1 MKLETTPRDD
11 HQVNVIAEFENS
23 DLEAYMHKA
32 ARQIS
37 EKTKI
42 PGFRPGKAP
51 YAVVLRTYGN
61 EAVREQALE
70 ILVDEKYPQILD
82 EAKIEVS
89 GMGKLDDIIS
99 MDPPKLSFTIPL
111 APVVTIGDLKS
122 VKQDYVEPVV
132 TDEQVE
138 KAIKSVLANYSTP
151 TNVEREAK
159 EGDMVNMELS
169 ASFVKPEEGEEK
181 EFISKTPHQ
190 AIIGE
195 NDLHKETWPF
205 ENFSMNVIG
214 MKAGETKTFKHKF
227 AKDDRVEKLQGRELE
242 FTVLLRG
249 VQEITPPELTDEF
262 VMKIGQFQNV
272 DAFRDYMR
280 RRLEADSKIE
290 YDNQYYDDLLDK
302 MVALCSFKYAPHMLE
317 EETHS
322 VLHSLQDTLAQQQM
336 DLETYLKVRKMSLEE
351 LEEKELKPVAVKR
364 LERSL
369 LVTEI
374 SKTEN
379 LQLTDDELEN
389 SFNQTV
395 NEISMTMDQKQI
407 RKNFNDKKFS
417 QAVAFEAANRAMNR
431 KVLEYLR
438 GLASGTP
445 STEKPAEK
453 ADEGEAKPK
462 KPRAKK
468 VAVEASTETPEA
480 AAE

>member
-1 MKLETTPRDD
+1 
-11 HQVNVIAEFENS
+11 
-23 DLEAYMHKA
+23 
-32 ARQIS
+32 
-37 EKTKI
+37 
-42 PGFRPGKAP
+42 
-51 YAVVLRTYGN
+51 
-61 EAVREQALE
+61 
-70 ILVDEKYPQILD
+70 
-82 EAKIEVS
+82 
-89 GMGKLDDIIS
+89 
-99 MDPPKLSFTIPL
+99 
-111 APVVTIGDLKS
+111 
-122 VKQDYVEPVV
+122 
-132 TDEQVE
+132 
-138 KAIKSVLANYSTP
+138 
-151 TNVEREAK
+151 
-159 EGDMVNMELS
+159 
-169 ASFVKPEEGEEK
+169 
-181 EFISKTPHQ
+181 
-190 AIIGE
+190 
-195 NDLHKETWPF
+195 
-205 ENFSMNVIG
+205 
-214 MKAGETKTFKHKF
+214 
-227 AKDDRVEKLQGRELE
+227 
-242 FTVLLRG
+242 
-249 VQEITPPELTDEF
+249 
-262 VMKIGQFQNV
+262 
-272 DAFRDYMR
+272 
-280 RRLEADSKIE
+280 
-290 YDNQYYDDLLDK
+290 
-302 MVALCSFKYAPHMLE
+302 MLE

-417 QAVAFEAANRAMNR
+417 QAVAFEAANRAINR
-431 KVLEYLR
+431 NVLEYLR

>member
-1 MKLETTPRDD
+1 
-11 HQVNVIAEFENS
+11 
-23 DLEAYMHKA
+23 
-32 ARQIS
+32 
-37 EKTKI
+37 
-42 PGFRPGKAP
+42 
-51 YAVVLRTYGN
+51 LRTYGD
-61 EAVREQALE
+61 EAVREQAIE
-70 ILVDEKYPQILD
+70 ILVDDKYPQILD
-82 EAKIEVS
+82 EAKIEAS
-89 GMGKLDDIIS
+89 GMGKLDDVIS
-99 MDPPKLSFTIPL
+99 MDPPKFSFTIPL

-122 VKQDYVEPVV
+122 VKQDYVEPVI
-132 TDEQVE
+132 TDEQVD
-138 KAIKSVLANYSTP
+138 KAIKTVQANYATP
-151 TNVEREAK
+151 TDVEREAK

-169 ASFVKPEEGEEK
+169 ASFVKPEEGEDK

-205 ENFSMNVIG
+205 ENFSKNVIG
-214 MKAGETKTFKHKF
+214 MKTGETKTFKHKF

-242 FTVLLRG
+242 FTVELRG
-249 VQEITPPELTDEF
+249 VQEIVLPELNDEF
-262 VMKIGQFQNV
+262 VMKIGQFQAV
-272 DAFRDYMR
+272 DAFKDYMR
-280 RRLEADSKIE
+280 RRLEADNKAE
-290 YDNQYYDDLLDK
+290 YDGQYYDDLLDK

-336 DLETYLKVRKMSLEE
+336 DLDTYLKVRKLSMEE

-369 LVTEI
+369 LVTEV
-374 SKTEN
+374 SKQEK
-379 LQLTDDELEN
+379 LEVTDEELEN

-395 NEISMTMDQKQI
+395 NEISMTLDQNQI
-407 RKNFNDKKFS
+407 RKSFNDKKFS

-445 STEKPAEK
+445 SAEKPAEK
-453 ADEGEAKPK
+453 AAEGEAKPK

-468 VAVEASTETPEA
+468 VAAEASEAPKEA
-480 AAE
+480 AE

>member
-51 YAVVLRTYGN
+51 YAVVVRTYGE
-61 EAVREQALE
+61 EAVREQAVE
-70 ILVDEKYPQILD
+70 ILVDDKYPQILD
-82 EAKIEVS
+82 EAKIEAS
-89 GMGKLDDIIS
+89 GMGKLDDILS
-99 MDPPKLSFTIPL
+99 MDPPKFTFTIPL
-111 APVVTIGDLKS
+111 APVVTIGDLNS
-122 VKQDYVEPVV
+122 VKQDYIEPVV

-138 KAIKSVLANYSTP
+138 KAIKSVQANYATP
-151 TNVEREAK
+151 TDVEREAK

-169 ASFVKPEEGEEK
+169 ASFVKPAEGEDK

-205 ENFSMNVIG
+205 EDFSKNVIG

-249 VQEITPPELTDEF
+249 VQEIVLPEVNDEF
-262 VMKIGQFQNV
+262 VLKIGQFQSV
-272 DAFRDYMR
+272 DAFKEYMR
-280 RRLEADSKIE
+280 RRLEADTKSE
-290 YDNQYYDDLLDK
+290 YDSQYYDDLLDK
-302 MVALCSFKYAPHMLE
+302 MVEQCSFKYAPHMLE

-336 DLETYLKVRKMSLEE
+336 DLETYLKVRKLSLED
-351 LEEKELKPVAVKR
+351 LEDKELKPVAVKR

-369 LVTEI
+369 LVTEV
-374 SKTEN
+374 SKKEK
-379 LQLTDDELEN
+379 LELTDEELEN

-395 NEISMTMDQKQI
+395 SEISMSMDPKQV
-407 RKNFNDKKFS
+407 RKSFNDKKFS

-445 STEKPAEK
+445 SAEKPAKK
-453 ADEGEAKPK
+453 AVEGEAKPK

-468 VAVEASTETPEA
+468 AAAEAPEAPEA

>member
-1 MKLETTPRDD
+1 LKLETTPRDD
-11 HQVNVIAEFENS
+11 HQVNVIAEFDNS

-51 YAVVLRTYGN
+51 YAVVLRTYGD
-61 EAVREQALE
+61 EAVREQAVE
-70 ILVDEKYPQILD
+70 ILVDDKYPQILD
-82 EAKIEVS
+82 EAKIEAS
-89 GMGKLDDIIS
+89 GMGKLDDVIS
-99 MDPPKLSFTIPL
+99 MDPPKFSFTIPL
-111 APVVTIGDLKS
+111 APVVTVGDLKS
-122 VKQDYVEPVV
+122 VKQDYVEPVI
-132 TDEQVE
+132 TGEQVD
-138 KAIKSVLANYSTP
+138 KAVKTVLANYSTP
-151 TNVEREAK
+151 TDVEREAK

-169 ASFVKPEEGEEK
+169 ASFVKPEEGEDK

-205 ENFSMNVIG
+205 ENFSKNVIG

-242 FTVLLRG
+242 FTVELRG
-249 VQEITPPELTDEF
+249 VQEIVLPELNDEF
-262 VMKIGQFQNV
+262 VMKIGQFQTV
-272 DAFRDYMR
+272 DTFKDYMR
-280 RRLEADSKIE
+280 RRLEADSKAE
-290 YDNQYYDDLLDK
+290 YDGQYYDDLLDK

-336 DLETYLKVRKMSLEE
+336 DLDTYLKVRKLTMEE

-369 LVTEI
+369 LVTEV
-374 SKTEN
+374 SKQEK
-379 LQLTDDELEN
+379 LEVTDEELEN

-395 NEISMTMDQKQI
+395 NEISMTLDQKQI

-438 GLASGTP
+438 GLASGAP
-445 STEKPAEK
+445 AAEKPADK
-453 ADEGEAKPK
+453 AVEGEAKPK

-468 VAVEASTETPEA
+468 AAVEAPEA
-480 AAE
+480 PKEVAE